1 MNVHN
6 ITAASVCPHHLPTD
20 DDSTGGKRDFN
31 NTVINFTIPT
41 GETAFEFSL
50 ADIVM
55 MDDVNEASEQ
65 FILVLEIESD
75 GVEFDEHEGLLVV
88 TILDNN
94 REGKIIIFHL
104 NMLL

>member
-1 MNVHN
+1 MYIISLLQVYVHY
-6 ITAASVCPHHLPTD
+6 LPTD

-55 MDDVNEASEQ
+55 MDTVNEASEQ

-75 GVEFDEHEGLLVV
+75 GVEFDEHEGVLVV

-94 REGKIIIFHL
+94 REGRL
-104 NMLL
+104 

>member
-1 MNVHN
+1 MYIISLLQVYVHY
-6 ITAASVCPHHLPTD
+6 LPTD

-41 GETAFEFSL
+41 GETAFAFSL

-55 MDDVNEASEQ
+55 MDTVNEASEQ

-75 GVEFDEHEGLLVV
+75 GVEFDEHEGVLVV

-94 REGKIIIFHL
+94 CEGKIIIQL